1 MESKRHTVIIE
12 KTNTGLSAY
21 VKEARGVVTTG
32 RNEQELKNN
41 IIEALDL
48 FYAPHVYQ
56 LKITYQNV

>member
-21 VKEARGVVTTG
+21 VKEARGIVTTG

-56 LKITYQNV
+56 LKITYQNI

>member
-21 VKEARGVVTTG
+21 VKEAKGVITTG

-56 LKITYQNV
+56 LKITYIK

>member
-21 VKEARGVVTTG
+21 VKEARGVVSTG

-48 FYAPHVYQ
+48 FYAPHVHQ
-56 LKITYQNV
+56 LKITYQNA

>member
-1 MESKRHTVIIE
+1 MEAKRHTVIIE

-21 VKEARGVVTTG
+21 VKEARGVISTG

-48 FYAPHVYQ
+48 FYSPHVYQ
-56 LKITYQNV
+56 LKITYQNI

>member
-1 MESKRHTVIIE
+1 MESKRHKVIIE
-12 KTNTGLSAY
+12 KTNSGYSAF

-48 FYAPHVYQ
+48 FYAPHVYK
-56 LKITYQNV
+56 LKITYQNA

>member
-21 VKEARGVVTTG
+21 VKEARGVVTIG

-41 IIEALDL
+41 IIEALD
-48 FYAPHVYQ
+48 
-56 LKITYQNV
+56 

>member
-56 LKITYQNV
+56 LKITYQNI

>member
-21 VKEARGVVTTG
+21 VKEARGVVTIG

-56 LKITYQNV
+56 LKITYVK

>member
-12 KTNTGLSAY
+12 KTNIGLSAY
-21 VKEARGVVTTG
+21 VKEAKGVVSTG

-56 LKITYQNV
+56 LKITYQNI